1 MCRLQ
6 VGELPR
12 NCGKQ
17 RVHWLV
23 AQKPQKGRAL
33 RTTAND
39 NHNGDEDYNSDGI
52 IIDNHNEFK
61 LKWAKLTE
69 KRVRINNEN
78 YLDDFDNYEEGERK
92 RDDDEEERED
102 CEETGAH
109 PGTLVTS

>member
-1 MCRLQ
+1 M
-6 VGELPR
+6 
-12 NCGKQ
+12 
-17 RVHWLV
+17 
-23 AQKPQKGRAL
+23 
-33 RTTAND
+33 RTTTND

-52 IIDNHNEFK
+52 SVKDNEFISQ
-61 LKWAKLTE
+61 LGQREWVDIYVDNDE
-69 KRVRINNEN
+69 ENCNHNEN